1 MKLGKANERYHQ
13 LSRQTLVR
21 ESSNVNPSNQM
32 YIKCSNKQGGKLV
45 YSVLIY
51 ELQIKLSP
59 LPFWFINP
67 LSILFVDDVWFSLPP
82 FLVSKNSSPWKNSSK
97 CLDLEEKGL
106 KGLISSKSQLEQN
119 KLQTFNR
126 S

>member
-45 YSVLIY
+45 YSVLMY
-51 ELQIKLSP
+51 ELQIKLSS
-59 LPFWFINP
+59 LPFWSINP
-67 LSILFVDDVWFSLPP
+67 LLISFGDDVWLSRPRC
-82 FLVSKNSSPWKNSSK
+82 LVSKSSCKNSVFASK
-97 CLDLEEKGL
+97 CLDSKEKGL
-106 KGLISSKSQLEQN
+106 KGLISSKSQLV
-119 KLQTFNR
+119 QTNL
-126 S
+126 